1 MSHIIENLTGELK
14 VLSSRRVFQCSGD
27 GDGSLGS
34 VLLMDNIFNESL
46 SIHRE
51 VFLIN

>member
-14 VLSSRRVFQCSGD
+14 VLSNGRYSGSGD
-27 GDGSLGS
+27 DDGSPGS

-51 VFLIN
+51 NILN